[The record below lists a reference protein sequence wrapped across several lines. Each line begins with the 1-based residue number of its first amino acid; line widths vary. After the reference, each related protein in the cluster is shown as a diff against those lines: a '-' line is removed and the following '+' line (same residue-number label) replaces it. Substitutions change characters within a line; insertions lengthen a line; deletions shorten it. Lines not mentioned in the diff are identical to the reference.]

1 MCSPRILGAEQ
12 REELCI
18 SVGERTAMGPVYF
31 WVLGHCLSPLGLCL
45 STNLPDTLP
54 PAWSHVAVTQPLQ
67 ARSPP
72 TRVFDGRRWHR
83 QSPRQ

>member
-12 REELCI
+12 REEH
-18 SVGERTAMGPVYF
+18 SVSLWGRTATDPVYF
-31 WVLGHCLSPLGLCL
+31 WDLGHCLSPLGLCP
-45 STNLPDTLP
+45 SPNLPDTLQ
-54 PAWSHVAVTQPLQ
+54 AWSRVAVTQPLQ

-72 TRVFDGRRWHR
+72 TRAFDGRRWHR